1 MLRGYMACS
10 ADGYIADAKVGVGFL
25 DAFDGVD
32 FGYDAFYA
40 SIDSLIMGRA
50 TFDQVRGFDLPWPYG
65 GKPCHVMTS
74 TDLSDPPEGVGR
86 WTGTLADYSAAM
98 RGKSAWVVGGAR
110 LQAAFI
116 AAGLLDRLTLFVM
129 PLLLGRGV
137 ALFPQ
142 GDAATS
148 LVLSETQT
156 YDRGVVRLDY
166 RVPGKAADV

>member
-10 ADGYIADAKVGVGFL
+10 ANGYIADAEGGIGFL

-32 FGYDAFYA
+32 FGYDAYFA

-74 TDLSDPPEGVGR
+74 TDLSGPAQGASR
-86 WTGTLADYSAAM
+86 WTGGLADYAATM
-98 RGKSAWVVGGAR
+98 RGKTAWVVGGAR
-110 LQAAFI
+110 LQADFI
-116 AAGLLDRLTLFVM
+116 AAGLLDRLTLFIIPV
-129 PLLLGRGV
+129 LLGRGLP
-137 ALFPQ
+137 LFPQ
-142 GDAATS
+142 DGAAVS

-166 RVPGKAADV
+166 RLSGKTADV